1 MKGVMI
7 KFNLTSFLELK
18 LLMKGLNSLFQ
29 MSRAADLVIYIIK
42 LNGVLLVKTLFLL

>member
-1 MKGVMI
+1 MI

-29 MSRAADLVIYIIK
+29 MSREADLVIYIIK
-42 LNGVLLVKTLFLL
+42 LNGVLLVKTLLLL